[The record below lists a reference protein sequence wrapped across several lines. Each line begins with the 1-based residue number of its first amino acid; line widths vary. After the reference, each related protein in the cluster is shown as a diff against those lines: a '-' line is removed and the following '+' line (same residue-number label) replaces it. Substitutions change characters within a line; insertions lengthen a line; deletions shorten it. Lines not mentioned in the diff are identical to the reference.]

1 MTAAAAG
8 LVEAVL
14 GDPRHAAGVGELRR
28 RWAAADAA
36 FHAMVEATA
45 SAQQWLATRTGMPRD
60 DRGERTRVA
69 ARLVALET
77 EALRARSAVYAAAI
91 RLTADVLEAVAA
103 THGDTRVAVE
113 GTGEEPDT
121 WVALVLRHLAA
132 MCQAADSPVA
142 LV

>member
-45 SAQQWLATRTGMPRD
+45 SAQQWLATRTGIPRD
-60 DRGERTRVA
+60 DRGERARVA
-69 ARLVALET
+69 ARLVTLET
-77 EALRARSAVYAAAI
+77 EALRTRSAVYAAAI

-103 THGDTRVAVE
+103 THGDTRVVVE
-113 GTGEEPDT
+113 GAGEDPDT
-121 WVALVLRHLAA
+121 WVALVLHRLAA
-132 MCQAADSPVA
+132 TCQATGSPVA
-142 LV
+142 LF

>member
-28 RWAAADAA
+28 RWATADAA

-60 DRGERTRVA
+60 DRGERARVA
-69 ARLVALET
+69 ARLVTLET

-103 THGDTRVAVE
+103 THGDSRVAVE
-113 GTGEEPDT
+113 GTGEDPDT
-121 WVALVLRHLAA
+121 WVALVLHRLAA
-132 MCQAADSPVA
+132 TCQAADSPVA

>member
-1 MTAAAAG
+1 MTAASAG

-60 DRGERTRVA
+60 DRGERARVA

-77 EALRARSAVYAAAI
+77 DALRARSAMYAAAI

-121 WVALVLRHLAA
+121 WVVLVLRHLAA
-132 MCQAADSPVA
+132 TCQAADSPVA